1 MALTDSNRLGCGR
14 RVDDLWGRVGR
25 EPDAHEADC
34 PYCQSAR
41 QDLSGLASATTALTE
56 TDGADDLLVS
66 RPGALAAIMAIVR
79 TEVRRGRT
87 LPLLTPSP
95 AEPGQ
100 LTISEQAVAS
110 IVRDAC
116 DLFPDLEGRRCRV
129 SVADEQTSPP
139 SAPSAPA
146 TTPGPN
152 ALLVELSVTVAHE
165 VSVPQLARE
174 LRSAVGE
181 VVRRRV
187 GVPVSSMTIHVE
199 DLHDV

>member
-14 RVDDLWGRVGR
+14 EVDDLWARIGR
-25 EPDAHEADC
+25 EPDGHEADC

-41 QDLSGLASATTALTE
+41 QDLSELASATTALTE
-56 TDGADDLLVS
+56 SDATDDLLVS
-66 RPGALAAIMAIVR
+66 RPGALAAVMTIVR

-87 LPLLTPSP
+87 LPLVTPSP
-95 AEPGQ
+95 TDRGE

-116 DLFPDLEGRRCRV
+116 DGFADLEGRRCRV
-129 SVADEQTSPP
+129 IVADEQIRSP
-139 SAPSAPA
+139 SAPSAPSA
-146 TTPGPN
+146 SPGPN
-152 ALLVELSVTVAHE
+152 ALLIELSVTVARE